1 MHDLHISYG
10 RDVETETVI
19 WSIMMIDA
27 RWQNCRSQT
36 RVSASLN
43 IDEHSEEPVNR
54 DLRGTFIGDMP
65 TVRVFLIPASGVL
78 SDFEYD
84 MTSEIDCYAGSSKC
98 NTFVERGRNGCCEN
112 GGRGRFSGTSC

>member
-19 WSIMMIDA
+19 WSRLMRHA
-27 RWQNCRSQT
+27 RQQNCRSQT

-54 DLRGTFIGDMP
+54 DLRGTFIDDMP
-65 TVRVFLIPASGVL
+65 TVRAFLIPASGVH
-78 SDFEYD
+78 SDYD
-84 MTSEIDCYAGSSKC
+84 MTSENNCYAGSSKC
-98 NTFVERGRNGCCEN
+98 NTFAERGRNGCCEN
-112 GGRGRFSGTSC
+112 GGRRRFSGTSC